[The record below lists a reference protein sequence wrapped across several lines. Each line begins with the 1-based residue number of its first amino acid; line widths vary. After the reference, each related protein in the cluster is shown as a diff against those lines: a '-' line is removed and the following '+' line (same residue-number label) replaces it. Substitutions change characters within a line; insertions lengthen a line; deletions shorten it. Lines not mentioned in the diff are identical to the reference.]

1 MVGGGGRR
9 GWEEVRERKGE
20 YREGRTDGGGGEACR
35 SCREGEEG
43 RMCVGVVFSKL

>member
-1 MVGGGGRR
+1 MVGGDGRR
-9 GWEEVRERKGE
+9 GGRKEVRERKGE
-20 YREGRTDGGGGEACR
+20 YREGRTDGGGEACR